1 MWYHASD
8 GLVEDAGWCAKVEG
22 TTSSGVVSGHL
33 SKVGMVLDYRI
44 ALVSA
49 KPSTLQWLEFGSV
62 VPSCKPCHGSS

>member
-33 SKVGMVLDYRI
+33 SKVGMVLDCGME
-44 ALVSA
+44 LVSA
-49 KPSTLQWLEFGSV
+49 RPYTLQQLKSGSV
-62 VPSCKPCHGSS
+62 VRRCEPSYGGG